1 MLMINKLLS
10 SIRLLNAFW
19 VTTQFSLSSIQGANI
34 LTQFTEMSPQLR
46 LRCLG
51 PFRSIDFLE
60 SNMRTNTCTRLYT
73 LYKAGGKKASCP
85 VLTDKRVKSPV
96 YPFLFLGILHLLNFL
111 LEKNNNNSLFI
122 YLLNIK
128 NDAYHCQQ
136 NLFRQMK

>member
-73 LYKAGGKKASCP
+73 LYKAGKKGFMSCVDGQKGKKSRLSFPISWHLAPSEFP
-85 VLTDKRVKSPV
+85 V
-96 YPFLFLGILHLLNFL
+96 G
-111 LEKNNNNSLFI
+111 KNNNNSLFI